1 MNRKQFF
8 LALVM
13 LLAMV
18 IPPVFAAEPAFST
31 VSVEEIA
38 SSLPEKP
45 VSVGFDVDDTVLF
58 SSPGFQYAFNN
69 TDGPNGTNKYGD
81 RPLSSDLFWQD
92 MSGYFDKFSIPK
104 ESARQIIE
112 MHKKRGDKV
121 YFITARPEV
130 KNEILTDILNRL
142 FKLENQSKT
151 IFSGRTSKSVFIKKH
166 AISLF
171 YGDSDSDISEA
182 HDAGIR
188 AVRFMRS
195 PLSNN
200 RTKYNPGMH
209 GESVLENSEN

>member
-13 LLAMV
+13 CVALLAS
-18 IPPVFAAEPAFST
+18 PVMAGNPVYST
-31 VSVEEIA
+31 VSLEEIA
-38 SSLPEKP
+38 KSLPEKKIA
-45 VSVGFDVDDTVLF
+45 VGFDVDDTVLF

-81 RPLSSDLFWQD
+81 RPLSSDAFWSD
-92 MSGYFDKFSIPK
+92 MSCQFDKFSIPK
-104 ESARQIIE
+104 ESARQVIE
-112 MHKKRGDKV
+112 MHSKRGDKI

-130 KNEILTDILNRL
+130 KNEILTSILHRL
-142 FKLENQSKT
+142 FNMQNQPKA
-151 IFSGRTSKSVFIKKH
+151 IFSGRTSKAEFIKKH
-166 AISLF
+166 NVAIF

-188 AVRFMRS
+188 AIRFMRS

-200 RTKYNPGMH
+200 KTKYNLGIH